1 MEDFLQT
8 TTNMTG
14 TLSTNYGLIWDSFS
28 TGEAEG
34 ESEIKN
40 DLRLAYTLNGENL
53 FYSFLFSLHR
63 PSI

>member
-40 DLRLAYTLNGENL
+40 DLRLA
-53 FYSFLFSLHR
+53 
-63 PSI
+63 

>member
-1 MEDFLQT
+1 
-8 TTNMTG
+8 MTG

-28 TGEAEG
+28 NGEAEG

-53 FYSFLFSLHR
+53 FSLHR